1 VVLCDDKGIRIE
13 HGQAQCDA
21 LASTMVLLEGLS
33 SYCQLEILEKNQL
46 QDFFCV
52 NFWSAT
58 LQAEQNLGLE
68 CASTS
73 IEVTPHQL

>member
-1 VVLCDDKGIRIE
+1 
-13 HGQAQCDA
+13 
-21 LASTMVLLEGLS
+21 MVLLEGLS
-33 SYCQLEILEKNQL
+33 SYCQLDILEKNQL